1 LLKLIVQHSPNLL
14 AFLCGLHLRLSKPQ
28 WQHVLRLAEALVVS
42 EARHKTLAGL
52 YRLIVEAP
60 DPSNGADT
68 LRISPWTA
76 EDLRAPI
83 RHFIV
88 ADLMAYARESHNWTL
103 YVSLDDSLDEKDKGT
118 RPLEAVEYHHDHTK
132 SQGKKKP
139 YYTNGAMHVE
149 VRLELGARSYAYDWR
164 LYLREK
170 SVRRLNRDRVPEQRL
185 HFRKKTTLAQAML
198 AELQQLLPLASR
210 STCSSTVGMLPIA
223 C

>member
-42 EARHKTLAGL
+42 AARHKPLAGL

-60 DPSNGADT
+60 DPSHGADT

-103 YVSLDDSLDEKDKGT
+103 DVSLDASLDEKAKGT
-118 RPLEAVEYHHDHTK
+118 RPLEAVAYHHAHTK
-132 SQGKKKP
+132 SQGKTNP
-139 YYTNGAMHVE
+139 YYTHGAMHVE
-149 VRLELGARSYAYDWR
+149 VRFELGARS
-164 LYLREK
+164 
-170 SVRRLNRDRVPEQRL
+170 
-185 HFRKKTTLAQAML
+185 
-198 AELQQLLPLASR
+198 
-210 STCSSTVGMLPIA
+210 
-223 C
+223 